1 VIFALSQPATLLGL
15 LIGFLVGVSLRAAAQ
30 RRLVGA
36 PRARG
41 RRPLSAVGAARVPA
55 PRAGY
60 AAYLDPYGTVAAV
73 IGGPG
78 WGPRPAS
85 RRGRWDDVLLLV
97 AALVVHA
104 LLAVVGL
111 AVFSAVDGPTSAL
124 AGIPVSDILHGNIDF
139 GSAGQEVAVGFAIM
153 NLACGLLAL
162 LPIPPLELGI
172 VLWGRLPR
180 SPGSRRFAYHLLEE
194 QWGVAIVL
202 VLLLL
207 PLGGELPLLLVLVN
221 KLAEPLLRL
230 F

>member
-1 VIFALSQPATLLGL
+1 
-15 LIGFLVGVSLRAAAQ
+15 
-30 RRLVGA
+30 
-36 PRARG
+36 
-41 RRPLSAVGAARVPA
+41 
-55 PRAGY
+55 
-60 AAYLDPYGTVAAV
+60 V

-78 WGPRPAS
+78 WGPRPAR
-85 RRGRWDDVLLLV
+85 RRGRWDDLLLLV

-104 LLAVVGL
+104 LLAVGGL
-111 AVFSAVDGPTSAL
+111 ALFSAAGGVTDGL
-124 AGIPVSDILHGNIDF
+124 DLVPVSAVLHGNVDF
-139 GSAGQEVAVGFAIM
+139 GSTGREIAIGFAFM

-162 LPIPPLELGI
+162 LPIPPLELG
-172 VLWGRLPR
+172 VLLWGRLPR

-221 KLAEPLLRL
+221 DLAEPLLRL